1 MTRAAGHTLAA
12 RDYSPRLRVDTRRA
26 RRDNCIVPDCTPARA
41 GRDRTGFQ
49 GADLAVAP
57 TKQVES
63 SSVATATQN
72 SANEDFAFAQ
82 RIASG
87 EAAAMRE
94 AVELFL
100 PQIHATARRML
111 NNDADA
117 EEVAQETFL
126 RVWKSVGTWTPKGAR
141 LRTWVVRVTMNLC
154 YDRLRRKGHGKSTPL
169 DEAPDPID
177 ERQNAIDDLAEDD
190 RSKIVERAMCGLP
203 DRQRAAIHLVH
214 FDEMT
219 NIEAAGIMDV
229 SVDALESLLARGRRS
244 LKKALLAQKQELL
257 GEL

>member
-1 MTRAAGHTLAA
+1 MARAAGHALAA
-12 RDYSPRLRVDTRRA
+12 RARYPQLRVDTRQV
-26 RRDNCIVPDCTPARA
+26 RRDNCEIPGCAYARVIRETA
-41 GRDRTGFQ
+41 GHQ
-49 GADLAVAP
+49 GAVLAVTP
-57 TKQVES
+57 TEQAEPFS
-63 SSVATATQN
+63 AT
-72 SANEDFAFAQ
+72 SAEKSFAEEDFAFAQ

-126 RVWKSVGTWTPKGAR
+126 RVWKSIGTWTPKGAR
-141 LRTWVVRVTMNLC
+141 LRTWVVRVSMNLC
-154 YDRLRRKGHGKSTPL
+154 YDRLRKKSHGKSIPL
-169 DEAPDPID
+169 DEAPELID
-177 ERQNAIDDLAEDD
+177 ERRSAVDGLADGDRAHAVEQAISE
-190 RSKIVERAMCGLP
+190 LP

-214 FDEMT
+214 FDEMS
-219 NIEAAGIMDV
+219 NIEAATVMDV